1 MMAPFRALCFLLLV
15 NFAAPFCTW
24 NPSSSSLQPRPPLAA
39 RGAAAWSMRLSPV
52 AEHEARQLLGVP
64 RGASHDVLKS
74 AFRFKAKTEHPDV
87 SAAPD
92 ANERF
97 QKLNAAFEQLEK
109 AAAQTSSPTAGGAG
123 WASVWDGASRDVAG
137 TGKNGGAT
145 ARQNVPSNPIGW
157 DWVYW

>member
-1 MMAPFRALCFLLLV
+1 MG
-15 NFAAPFCTW
+15 
-24 NPSSSSLQPRPPLAA
+24 QQE
-39 RGAAAWSMRLSPV
+39 RLNSDDYYEV
-52 AEHEARQLLGVP
+52 LGVP

-109 AAAQTSSPTAGGAG
+109 AAAQTSQTSPPTAGGAG
-123 WASVWDGASRDVAG
+123 RAG
-137 TGKNGGAT
+137 VFENSGPLESQKRTRGLVTLHCLALL
-145 ARQNVPSNPIGW
+145 
-157 DWVYW
+157 VYRVRAPHAHSCM